1 LADLADDDLGH
12 QHLEPLAGTPQLQDV
27 GAVGVGFD
35 DARQRAALAKGRDVA
50 NRLNL
55 FEHSGSLVRHRL
67 WLPVSRACLISYSG
81 AMEPLYTPVI
91 WIARALFAG
100 QGLKFTI
107 MGAENI
113 PTSGG
118 AVLVSNHLSYFDFAY
133 AGLAACPSKRL
144 VRFMAKDDVFRHK
157 ISGPLMRGMHHIPVD
172 RTAGAASFREAV
184 GALKAG
190 EIVGVFPEATI
201 SRSFELKAFKS
212 GAVRM
217 AQAAGVPVL
226 PMIIWGSQRVWTK
239 GHPKRL
245 GRTNVPITLSVG
257 EPIVAGQQDSANDI
271 NRQLRAR
278 MTDLLHAAQASY
290 PAVPTG
296 ELKYLPARLGGL
308 APTLEQAT
316 ALDEEETAARAA
328 RRASEG

>member
-1 LADLADDDLGH
+1 
-12 QHLEPLAGTPQLQDV
+12 
-27 GAVGVGFD
+27 
-35 DARQRAALAKGRDVA
+35 
-50 NRLNL
+50 
-55 FEHSGSLVRHRL
+55 
-67 WLPVSRACLISYSG
+67 
-81 AMEPLYTPVI
+81 MEPVYTPVI
-91 WIARALFAG
+91 WVARAVFAA

-107 MGAENI
+107 TGAQNI

-118 AVLVSNHLSYFDFAY
+118 AVLVINHMSYFDFAY
-133 AGLAACPSKRL
+133 AGLAASPSKRL
-144 VRFMAKDDVFRHK
+144 VRFMAKDEVFRHR

-172 RTAGAASFREAV
+172 RTAGAASFRAAV
-184 GALKAG
+184 SALKAG

-257 EPIVAGQQDSANDI
+257 EPIPAERKDDAEAI
-271 NRQLRAR
+271 NAQMRAR
-278 MTDLLHAAQASY
+278 MTHLLHAAQEAY
-290 PAVPTG
+290 PAVPTD
-296 ELKYLPARLGGL
+296 ELKYLPARLGGS

-316 ALDEEETAARAA
+316 ALDEEDAVRRAA
-328 RRASEG
+328 RRASAG

>member
-1 LADLADDDLGH
+1 
-12 QHLEPLAGTPQLQDV
+12 
-27 GAVGVGFD
+27 
-35 DARQRAALAKGRDVA
+35 
-50 NRLNL
+50 
-55 FEHSGSLVRHRL
+55 
-67 WLPVSRACLISYSG
+67 
-81 AMEPLYTPVI
+81 MEPVYTPVI
-91 WIARALFAG
+91 VVARALFAA

-107 MGAENI
+107 IGAENI

-118 AVLVSNHLSYFDFAY
+118 AVLVSNHLGYFDFAY
-133 AGLAACPSKRL
+133 AGLAANPSGRL
-144 VRFMAKDDVFRHK
+144 VRFMAKDDVFRHR

-184 GALKAG
+184 SVLRAG

-201 SRSFELKAFKS
+201 SRSFELKGFKS

-226 PMIIWGSQRVWTK
+226 PMTIWGSQRVWTK

-257 EPIVAGQQDSANDI
+257 EPIVAGREDNADELNG
-271 NRQLRAR
+271 QLRAR
-278 MTDLLHAAQASY
+278 MTELLHAAQEAY
-290 PAVPTG
+290 PAVSA
-296 ELKYLPARLGGL
+296 EDLKYLPARLGGS

-316 ALDEEETAARAA
+316 ALDEADAARRAA
-328 RRASEG
+328 RRASAG